1 MLALWKL
8 VETGHAPKFA
18 PVPKDS
24 ELTIKPN
31 APNDLLMGSKIEA
44 CYVLCFQYFHKMYI
58 FSVLEV
64 VQDIYSYNLVM
75 CVIPPPSV
83 PLRAKF
89 QENESTF
96 GPDSFWRW
104 LLLYLGTWEK

>member
-64 VQDIYSYNLVM
+64 VQDIGYIFLYIIEQGPVRMYNVKIL
-75 CVIPPPSV
+75 
-83 PLRAKF
+83 
-89 QENESTF
+89 N
-96 GPDSFWRW
+96 
-104 LLLYLGTWEK
+104 